1 MKIAATYLKS
11 IEVETMTRAY
21 LKNKDDKVQRTLGKA
36 GKSGVLDL
44 RHPEMRDAKID
55 RIPEG
60 LEELII
66 DSSYT
71 HDVSF
76 ISRVSGLKR
85 LKVYNHTDDFSF
97 LKGMDSLTEL
107 SLHNTGFND
116 MSMIRGLPLEKLY
129 LDETSVDHPDLVYEM
144 PSLKELWLTRSLAN
158 TINIKLPRERNP
170 QIIVDVISGGNIR
183 KYLRK
188 AEEPKG

>member
-97 LKGMDSLTEL
+97 L
-107 SLHNTGFND
+107 
-116 MSMIRGLPLEKLY
+116 IRNGLA
-129 LDETSVDHPDLVYEM
+129 DGTVS
-144 PSLKELWLTRSLAN
+144 S
-158 TINIKLPRERNP
+158 
-170 QIIVDVISGGNIR
+170 
-183 KYLRK
+183 
-188 AEEPKG
+188 

>member
-21 LKNKDDKVQRTLGKA
+21 LKNKDDKLQRTLGKA

-44 RHPEMRDAKID
+44 RHPEM
-55 RIPEG
+55 
-60 LEELII
+60 
-66 DSSYT
+66 SYT

-116 MSMIRGLPLEKLY
+116 MSVIRGLPLEKLY

-158 TINIKLPRERNP
+158 TIDIKLPRERNP

-183 KYLRK
+183 TYLRK

>member
-60 LEELII
+60 LEESII

-71 HDVSF
+71 HDVRS
-76 ISRVSGLKR
+76 SAGSVA
-85 LKVYNHTDDFSF
+85 
-97 LKGMDSLTEL
+97 L
-107 SLHNTGFND
+107 S
-116 MSMIRGLPLEKLY
+116 
-129 LDETSVDHPDLVYEM
+129 V
-144 PSLKELWLTRSLAN
+144 
-158 TINIKLPRERNP
+158 
-170 QIIVDVISGGNIR
+170 
-183 KYLRK
+183 
-188 AEEPKG
+188 

>member
-1 MKIAATYLKS
+1 
-11 IEVETMTRAY
+11 
-21 LKNKDDKVQRTLGKA
+21 
-36 GKSGVLDL
+36 
-44 RHPEMRDAKID
+44 
-55 RIPEG
+55 
-60 LEELII
+60 
-66 DSSYT
+66 
-71 HDVSF
+71 
-76 ISRVSGLKR
+76 
-85 LKVYNHTDDFSF
+85 
-97 LKGMDSLTEL
+97 MDSLTEL

-158 TINIKLPRERNP
+158 TIDIKLPRERNP

-183 KYLRK
+183 TYLRK

>member
-21 LKNKDDKVQRTLGKA
+21 LKNKDDKVQRTFGKA

-76 ISRVSGLKR
+76 ISRVRGLKR

-116 MSMIRGLPLEKLY
+116 MSVIRGLPLEKLY
-129 LDETSVDHPDLVYEM
+129 LNESSVDHPDLVYEM

-158 TINIKLPRERNP
+158 TIDIKLPRERNP

-183 KYLRK
+183 TYLR
-188 AEEPKG
+188 